1 MVSIHKARFTSFIRK
16 VFEEDADKIDEEV
29 SEKYGITKEE
39 LHPKKYENRKL
50 KEEEQLKK
58 DNKVTRPAQFNTDSK
73 TDTQDTQER
82 VEEDYIE
89 GKNSKVVNLWGHVK
103 KDVRRK
109 DKDELR
115 IQRLLESLQ
124 EDMEI
129 KYETIKIGVNFD
141 ETDPYGLNYVV
152 SNNKDINLNFSLYYI
167 FDKNSQE
174 FLYRQGDSRV
184 DVEDKLRLLFK
195 GNAELNYILDRYIR
209 AVKLNHNN
217 HTKN

>member
-1 MVSIHKARFTSFIRK
+1 MSIHKARFTSFIRK
-16 VFEEDADKIDEEV
+16 VFEDDSDKVDEEV
-29 SEKYGITKEE
+29 SEEYGITKEE
-39 LHPKKYENRKL
+39 LHPKKYTKRKNT
-50 KEEEQLKK
+50 KE
-58 DNKVTRPAQFNTDSK
+58 DSK
-73 TDTQDTQER
+73 GKVSRPSGFQTK
-82 VEEDYIE
+82 E
-89 GKNSKVVNLWGHVK
+89 GKETNSEEGARIPSGEDDKVVSLWGYVK
-103 KDVRRK
+103 QDVSRK
-109 DKDELR
+109 EKDEVR
-115 IQRLLESLQ
+115 IQRLLDSLQ

-184 DVEDKLRLLFK
+184 DAEDKLRLLFK

-209 AVKLNHNN
+209 AVKLNH
-217 HTKN
+217 K